1 MVLDSVLFKERIVNG
16 WEASLISSKQKIS
29 AFYIMMCSSPLRF
42 HYCIALPSLRISFT
56 LNNSPWIHSLQKFTF
71 PNISAINEPRTS
83 CLAKLHYKQEYKT
96 FLNELSLDF
105 FFSFLKQL
113 YSSFRFITMYIE
125 YFLRNRLWEY
135 SFRSL
140 TTGKL
145 IHLLV
150 GYLSTWKHSSIA
162 MLSKDTHDDGS

>member
-29 AFYIMMCSSPLRF
+29 TFYIMMCSSPLRF

-83 CLAKLHYKQEYKT
+83 CWAKLHYKQEYKT

-105 FFSFLKQL
+105 FFSFFEATLLILSIHYYVYWILFTKSPL
-113 YSSFRFITMYIE
+113 RIFISFTYHR
-125 YFLRNRLWEY
+125 
-135 SFRSL
+135 
-140 TTGKL
+140 
-145 IHLLV
+145 
-150 GYLSTWKHSSIA
+150 
-162 MLSKDTHDDGS
+162 